1 MELLIFVM
9 LLIVLG
15 LLAMRWGKDST
26 QGMPDGYRRQALRP
40 DQ

>member
-9 LLIVLG
+9 LVIVLG
-15 LLAMRWGKDST
+15 LLAMHWGKDST

>member
-9 LLIVLG
+9 LVIVLG

-26 QGMPDGYRRQALRP
+26 QGMPDGYRRHEL
-40 DQ
+40 